1 MNTNKRVKIRQRAA
15 VRNTLQEKKRSNEAE
30 DHGWPSQAAFA
41 LALIV
46 ILLMLNF
53 ILRFPDLGAII
64 AEYNQF

>member
-1 MNTNKRVKIRQRAA
+1 MNT
-15 VRNTLQEKKRSNEAE
+15 KRSTNKAAAE
-30 DHGWPSQAAFA
+30 HRWLRLANAIVNSEGTTTFA

-46 ILLMLNF
+46 ALLMLNF

>member
-1 MNTNKRVKIRQRAA
+1 MSPNKGAKIRQRTS
-15 VRNTLQEKKRSNEAE
+15 VRNTLQEKQRCNETA
-30 DHGWPSQAAFA
+30 DRGPDQTAFA

-53 ILRFPDLGAII
+53 MLRFPDLGAII